1 MDDQPV
7 RRLRFPQIEPRVV
20 SDDTT
25 LTYHL
30 RTTLDR
36 PVPGQQH
43 PGYVTACG
51 VDVVGVL
58 EPLTHAAVRGL
69 TLCPDCAR

>member
-1 MDDQPV
+1 M
-7 RRLRFPQIEPRVV
+7 RRLRFPTIEPRVV
-20 SDDTT
+20 SVDTA
-25 LTYHL
+25 LVYHL
-30 RTTLDR
+30 RNVGGSA
-36 PVPGQQH
+36 PAPGQTH
-43 PGYVTACG
+43 PGYVIACG